1 MKPEEVINQYRITDR
16 IGEGGMGTVFLAE
29 DTRLQRNVALKFV
42 SNSIRDSTDIIARFR
57 REARAAAR
65 LNHPNICTVY
75 ELGEAGDNTFI
86 AMEYVEG
93 ITLKERIQQSD
104 IKEQDIRTWL
114 QQIADGLLTAHE
126 EGIIHRDIKPAN
138 IMITPKGLI
147 KIMDFGIAKMIES
160 ETEITQE
167 KSTIGTIAY
176 MSPEQARGDS
186 IDQRSDIWS
195 LGIIL
200 YELVTGRRPFQGAFR
215 EAVLYAMM
223 HEEVVLPST
232 HNPDTPEDLEHIIMK
247 CLQRDQVARYGSL
260 DELFGDLQGHKNQ
273 DGKIPDTSST
283 DHELKTS
290 IRPLKK
296 EVKAKQIG
304 ALTIRPGQ
312 KRWTIG
318 GMLAFMVVLL
328 LIPNLRAWFLGS
340 ASQGSLPTA
349 MHMVV
354 LPFDTFG
361 GEEEDQSLSNGLAHL
376 VASNLLRMD
385 REERDM
391 WIIPVREVLSRE
403 VTSASEAREKFDVNL
418 AVSGTI
424 VYLGDIIQITLD
436 VTDTESLKVIESSTI
451 ELAELTPLAV
461 QEQVMSELGNMLGL
475 QHIEQVENPLL
486 AAQTSDPEAYKLYIQ
501 ALGYN
506 QRLEDMKFIDEAIR
520 LFEQA
525 IARDSLFALAYAGAG
540 LAYNYRYFTSN
551 EPRFIELAKDRSEKA
566 LALNDQLAEVW
577 VPIGYYRIQ
586 RGEREAAVEA
596 LKQAIEIDPENFEAH
611 RLLGRVYMQL
621 GQSEKAEKHYL
632 RAIELQPNYWL
643 GYNVIGVFY
652 STIGEPEKA
661 VPFLEKNIELT
672 PDNPWGYLNL
682 AFIYRAM
689 GDQDKAAELWLESIE
704 IRPMEAAYMGLGWYY
719 NHKRE
724 FDLSL
729 YHFLKALEL
738 EPNSILRTVNVAYT
752 YEVVGQMDSA
762 KVYWEQALEIGEEV
776 LTSFNQEDKTSLLY
790 MAEAYASLG
799 DTIKTHSF
807 LERYKSVLADP
818 NDTYLLAM
826 LYEHLNE
833 RTNALHYVEEAIK
846 EDALLEASQL
856 TTYDATTYY
865 RPGLMDLLASP
876 EYQAILD
883 KYDR

>member
-1 MKPEEVINQYRITDR
+1 M
-16 IGEGGMGTVFLAE
+16 GMVFLAE
-29 DTRLQRNVALKFV
+29 DTRLQRKVALKFV
-42 SNSIRDSTDIIARFR
+42 SNTVRDSADIIARFH

-75 ELGEAGDNTFI
+75 ELGEDENNTFI

-93 ITLKERIQQSD
+93 ITLKERMQQGN
-104 IKEQDIRTWL
+104 IKQEDIRMWL
-114 QQIADGLLTAHE
+114 EQIADGLLTAHDA
-126 EGIIHRDIKPAN
+126 GIVHRDIKPAN

-147 KIMDFGIAKMIES
+147 KIMDFGIAKMLES

-167 KSTIGTIAY
+167 HSTIGTIAY
-176 MSPEQARGDS
+176 MSPEQARGES

-195 LGIIL
+195 LGVIL
-200 YELVTGRRPFQGAFR
+200 YELATGRRPFQGAFR

-232 HNPDTPEDLEHIIMK
+232 HHPDTPEDLEHIIMM
-247 CLQRDQVARYGSL
+247 CLKRDEKARYGSL
-260 DELFGDLQGHKNQ
+260 NELLGDLKGYKKP
-273 DGKIPDTSST
+273 DGQVSDSSRVIT
-283 DHELKTS
+283 EAETS

-296 EVKAKQIG
+296 EVKAKQTG
-304 ALTIRPGQ
+304 ALTISPRQ
-312 KRWTIG
+312 RQLVIG
-318 GMLAFMVVLL
+318 GILALFVVSFFTT
-328 LIPNLRAWFLGS
+328 NLKTWLFGS
-340 ASQGSLPTA
+340 ASQGTLPTA

-385 REERDM
+385 REEKDM

-436 VTDTESLKVIESSTI
+436 VTDTASLKVIESSTI
-451 ELAELTPLAV
+451 DLAELTPLAV
-461 QEQVMSELGNMLGL
+461 QGQVMSELGNMLGL
-475 QHIEQVENPLL
+475 QQIEQVENPLL

-506 QRLEDMKFIDEAIR
+506 QRLENMDFIDEAIR

-525 IARDSLFALAYAGAG
+525 IDRDSLFALAYAGAG
-540 LAYNYRYFTSN
+540 LAYNYRYFRSN
-551 EPRFIELAKDRSEKA
+551 EPRFIELAEDRSEKA

-596 LKQAIEIDPENFEAH
+596 LERAIEIDPESFEAH

-621 GQSEKAEKHYL
+621 GQSEEAEKHYL

-643 GYNVIGVFY
+643 AYNVIGVFY
-652 STIGEPEKA
+652 STIGKPEKA
-661 VPFLEKNIELT
+661 VPYLEKNIELT

-689 GDQDKAAELWLESIE
+689 GDQDKAAELWLKSVE
-704 IRPMEAAYMGLGWYY
+704 IRPMESAYMGLGWYY
-719 NHKRE
+719 NYKRE
-724 FDLSL
+724 FNRSL
-729 YHFLKALEL
+729 DYFIMALEL

-752 YEVVGQMDSA
+752 YEIVGEMDSA
-762 KVYWEQALEIGEEV
+762 RVHWEQVLDIGKEV
-776 LTSFNQEDKTSLLY
+776 LNTFNQEDKTSLLY
-790 MAEAYASLG
+790 TAEAYASLG
-799 DTIKTHSF
+799 NTIKAQSF
-807 LERYKSVLADP
+807 LERYKSVVTEP
-818 NDTYLLAM
+818 RDTYNLAM
-826 LYEHLNE
+826 LYERLNE

-856 TTYDATTYY
+856 TTYDSTTYY
-865 RPGLMDLLASP
+865 QPRLMDLLASP